1 MGLEKERIAVI
12 IGKSGETKK
21 MLEEKT
27 GTKIIINS
35 DSGEYQIEF
44 DPNAKMDELNE
55 KLESP
60 EVRVY
65 STDQIIKAIN
75 FGFNPLKALKLL
87 DSDYIFDLIDL
98 EDVLGHSDKK
108 LTRIRGRLIGEEGK
122 IRSSIEQ
129 FARVD
134 ISIYK
139 KYLAMIGSFESMKIA
154 KKAINMLLQ
163 GAPHKAVLNYLHKEY
178 EEQKRE
184 DMKSLW
190 KPTL

>member
-1 MGLEKERIAVI
+1 MSLEKERIAVI

-27 GTKIIINS
+27 GTKITINS
-35 DSGEYQIEF
+35 ESGEYLIEF

-60 EVRVY
+60 EVRIY

-75 FGFNPLKALKLL
+75 YGFNPLKALKLV
-87 DSDYIFDLIDL
+87 DAENIFDLIDL

-122 IRSSIEQ
+122 IRSAIEQ

-154 KKAINMLLQ
+154 KKAINMLMQ